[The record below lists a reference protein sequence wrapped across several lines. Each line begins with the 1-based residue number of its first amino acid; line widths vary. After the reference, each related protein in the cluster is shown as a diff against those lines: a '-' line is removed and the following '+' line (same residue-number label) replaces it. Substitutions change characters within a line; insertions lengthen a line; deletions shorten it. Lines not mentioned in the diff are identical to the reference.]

1 MNRNWSDS
9 PSSEFAIW
17 GNFWLKGFFSDRSCL
32 RSHTLAG
39 LTAFKAVSQHS
50 SHLKESWHF
59 TFTRYT
65 LDSSSQADMHKTQQS
80 FPPRKKKNRPQGSG
94 HFYGHLKH
102 KNDYTLYTK
111 LKAEKVMSGG
121 ISNSCTEK
129 KKSYFLEVFWV
140 ATGWAGC
147 WVSCDCHKIF
157 WVVVG
162 EESSCS
168 PIEIKC
174 WEIKKKR

>member
-50 SHLKESWHF
+50 SHLKEAWHF

-65 LDSSSQADMHKTQQS
+65 LASSSQADVHKTQKS
-80 FPPRKKKNRPQGSG
+80 FSPRKNKND
-94 HFYGHLKH
+94 LKALVTSMGTWSTRI
-102 KNDYTLYTK
+102 DYTLYTK
-111 LKAEKVMSGG
+111 LKAEKAMSGG
-121 ISNSCTEK
+121 ISNSCMEK
-129 KKSYFLEVFWV
+129 KSLILLRLFWV

-147 WVSCDCHKIF
+147 WLPCGYHKTF

-162 EESSCS
+162 KELELSTN
-168 PIEIKC
+168 
-174 WEIKKKR
+174 RN